1 MAAPRLKAAARKNV
15 ETQTEVPCTH
25 ERKAAA
31 KKNVETQT
39 EVLKQHVSVQVSGC
53 SECQSPA
60 FAVLGEGDS
69 TCVRRDQLNDLLSLV
84 IDLKKEVE
92 RLKSIT
98 ECEREIDWWCQI
110 LSAPRSWQSAEA
122 PRGACHPL
130 LPCKQ
135 VTEGNQQAVFLL

>member
-53 SECQSPA
+53 SECQSLT

-69 TCVRRDQLNDLLSLV
+69 TCVRRNQLNDLLSLV
-84 IDLKKEVE
+84 VDLKEEVE
-92 RLKSIT
+92 RLRSIK
-98 ECEREIDWWCQI
+98 ECEREIDW
-110 LSAPRSWQSAEA
+110 
-122 PRGACHPL
+122 
-130 LPCKQ
+130 
-135 VTEGNQQAVFLL
+135 